1 MDLNLNYYN
10 ICSGIISGI
19 ILFQSSIVAPSV
31 FSTLK
36 PEVASAFLRTI
47 FPKMFMYIVVFGMV
61 SLGILIM
68 EGDYNVVQLY
78 VSCITVIGSG
88 FCYLLIPQTNKA
100 RDDGDE
106 TTFTILHTISVVITI
121 SILLLNVFWQLI
133 V

>member
-19 ILFQSSIVAPSV
+19 ILFQSSVVAPSV
-31 FSTLK
+31 FRTLK
-36 PEVASAFLRTI
+36 PEAASAFLRAI
-47 FPKMFMYIVVFGMV
+47 FPKMFMYIVAFGIV
-61 SLGILIM
+61 SLAILTM
-68 EGDYNVVQLY
+68 EGNYDSVQLY
-78 VSCITVIGSG
+78 VSCITIIGSG
-88 FCYLLIPQTNKA
+88 LCYLLIPQTNKA

-106 TTFTILHTISVVITI
+106 TTFTILHTISVIITI

>member
-19 ILFQSSIVAPSV
+19 ILFQSSVVAPSV

-36 PEVASAFLRTI
+36 PEVASVFLRTI
-47 FPKMFMYIVVFGMV
+47 FPKMFMYIVVFGVV

-106 TTFTILHTISVVITI
+106 TTFTILHTISVLITM
-121 SILLLNVFWQLI
+121 SILLLNFFWQLI

>member
-1 MDLNLNYYN
+1 MNNLYLFLA
-10 ICSGIISGI
+10 GLMAGM
-19 ILFQSSIVAPSV
+19 ILFQAALNAPTIFKVYSEEQAG
-31 FSTLK
+31 
-36 PEVASAFLRTI
+36 PFLRAI
-47 FPKMFMYIVVFGMV
+47 FPKMFIYIVVFGIV

-121 SILLLNVFWQLI
+121 SILLLNVFWQLM

>member
-19 ILFQSSIVAPSV
+19 ILFQSSVVAPSV

-36 PEVASAFLRTI
+36 PEAASIFLRTI
-47 FPKMFMYIVVFGMV
+47 FPKMFIYIVVFGMV

-68 EGDYNVVQLY
+68 EGDYNIVQLY

>member
-1 MDLNLNYYN
+1 MDLDLNYYK

-19 ILFQSSIVAPSV
+19 ILFQSSVVAPSV

-36 PEVASAFLRTI
+36 PEAASVFLRTI
-47 FPKMFMYIVVFGMV
+47 FPKMFLYIVLFGIV
-61 SLGILIM
+61 SLGILIT
-68 EGDYNVVQLY
+68 EGDYDVVQLY
-78 VSCITVIGSG
+78 VSCITITGSG

-100 RDDGDE
+100 RDDGDD
-106 TTFTILHTISVVITI
+106 TTFTVLHTISVLITI

>member
-1 MDLNLNYYN
+1 MDFDLNYYS

-19 ILFQSSIVAPSV
+19 ILFQSSVVAPSV
-31 FSTLK
+31 FNTLK
-36 PEVASAFLRTI
+36 PEAASVFLRTI
-47 FPKMFMYIVVFGMV
+47 FPKMFMYIVVFGIV
-61 SLGILIM
+61 SLGILVM
-68 EGDYNVVQLY
+68 EGNYDGVQLY

-106 TTFTILHTISVVITI
+106 STFTILHTISVVITI

>member
-1 MDLNLNYYN
+1 M
-10 ICSGIISGI
+10 
-19 ILFQSSIVAPSV
+19 VAPSV

-36 PEVASAFLRTI
+36 PEAASVFLRTI
-47 FPKMFMYIVVFGMV
+47 FPKMFIYIVVFGIV

-68 EGDYNVVQLY
+68 EGGYDVVQLY

-106 TTFTILHTISVVITI
+106 TTFTILHTISVLITI